1 MAGSH
6 ASRPAQAAATSARER
21 IVSTAYELFARHGL
35 HAVGVQQIIDEAEVA
50 KATLY
55 RHFPSKE
62 DLVVAV
68 LDRRRELWTREW
80 LVPVTARAAGTAE
93 DRLLAV
99 FDAFDE
105 WFRAP
110 GFEGC
115 LLMNLLIETHDPT
128 SAIAR
133 AAVAG
138 IDEVRDWLRLVAREA
153 GHRDPDAT
161 AGRIHLLMSG
171 SIVAAVEGKLDAA
184 REAREMAVLVLSAGR
199 AAG

>member
-6 ASRPAQAAATSARER
+6 ASGPAEAAATSARER
-21 IVSTAYELFARHGL
+21 IVATAYDLFARHGL

-62 DLVVAV
+62 DLVIAV

-115 LLMNLLIETHDPT
+115 LLMNLLLETNDPT

-138 IDEVRDWLRLVAREA
+138 VDEVRDWLRLVAREA
-153 GHRDPDAT
+153 GQRDPDAT
-161 AGRIHLLMSG
+161 ADRIHLLMRG
-171 SIVAAVEGKLDAA
+171 SIVAAVEGKLDSA
-184 REAREMAVLVLSAGR
+184 REAREMAVQVLSAGR
-199 AAG
+199 SAG